1 MKAIAKDFENYEK
14 CGESPITLINTPF
27 KKVGWT
33 QKKRGK
39 KRVFFFVYKRE
50 ESIFMKSISKE
61 S

>member
-14 CGESPITLINTPF
+14 CGP
-27 KKVGWT
+27 KK
-33 QKKRGK
+33 KGK